1 MDQIWNKLIK
11 GLDKLS
17 AQSKDFNYDLNEGV
31 TDKKIASVEKTIGKA
46 LPEDFKQFYKVHNG
60 EIENGQ
66 GILRQTN
73 GMKYKGRFVNG
84 KKDGEGLQEDAEGV
98 RYKGGFKEGLKHG
111 DFIETDAEGK
121 EIRRGTYKEGRL
133 VNETKKQ

>member
-1 MDQIWNKLIK
+1 
-11 GLDKLS
+11 
-17 AQSKDFNYDLNEGV
+17 
-31 TDKKIASVEKTIGKA
+31 
-46 LPEDFKQFYKVHNG
+46 
-60 EIENGQ
+60 
-66 GILRQTN
+66 
-73 GMKYKGRFVNG
+73 MKYKGRFVNG